1 LIFESPVPV
10 PFPLEDSPG
19 GPTLILPESDD
30 PEPEDGPAVFRPDA
44 SDLELPLLFEL
55 LVPLRILS
63 FLAFASV
70 GVVVVLLFSPV
81 AADVLSPRLVA
92 PAIATGT
99 PRHKI
104 IAIADTAF
112 NTFVEG
118 RRVNVSKLSIFKISN

>member
-30 PEPEDGPAVFRPDA
+30 PEPEDGPAVFRLDA
-44 SDLELPLLFEL
+44 SDFELPLLFEL

-70 GVVVVLLFSPV
+70 GEVVVVLLTPGV
-81 AADVLSPRLVA
+81 ADVLSPRLVA
-92 PAIATGT
+92 PAIAIGT
-99 PRHKI
+99 PRHRI
-104 IAIADTAF
+104 IAIADTACSI
-112 NTFVEG
+112 FVEG
-118 RRVNVSKLSIFKISN
+118 CRVDVSNVSIFKISK